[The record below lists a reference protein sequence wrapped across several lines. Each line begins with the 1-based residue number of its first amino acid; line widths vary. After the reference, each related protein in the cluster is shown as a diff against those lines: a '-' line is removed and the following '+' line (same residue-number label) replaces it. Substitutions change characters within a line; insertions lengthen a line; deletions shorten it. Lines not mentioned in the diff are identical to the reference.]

1 MSVEDGERPAPAED
15 TDENLTQADAT
26 VSGENAVPAEAKSV
40 AEEAAAPVT
49 LAAAGAAEAAATPQG
64 VTPEVEAAHE
74 ETPPAPPRPTVALEY
89 KHPLAIRWMHWINF
103 PLLGLMIYSGLLI
116 YWADSQHEGLN
127 SHQVYRVGWGN
138 WTLFRLFPDGFYTK
152 LHLEFQLASGMGYHF
167 FFMWFFALN
176 GLLYVLYTM
185 FSGEWRYLL
194 PTRNS
199 FREAIQ
205 VTLYDLGLNKVHPP
219 RRKFNGGQQFAYT
232 AVVLMGAGSLLSGL
246 AIYKPTQLHLLTS
259 LLGGYEM
266 ARWLHFWLTMGY
278 VAFFVVHIAQVVRAG
293 WNNFR
298 SMIIGYEVVSVPHVA
313 SVSLNK
319 APHGQDAASH

>member
-1 MSVEDGERPAPAED
+1 MSVEDGERPGPGED
-15 TDENLTQADAT
+15 TGENLTQADAT
-26 VSGENAVPAEAKSV
+26 ITVEKAAQPAIKILDEGK
-40 AEEAAAPVT
+40 AATPVT
-49 LAAAGAAEAAATPQG
+49 LAAGTSEAAAAAPAVGIAASEPQS
-64 VTPEVEAAHE
+64 P
-74 ETPPAPPRPTVALEY
+74 PPRPTLALEY

-127 SHQVYRVGWGN
+127 SHQVYRVGLGN
-138 WTLFRLFPDGFYTK
+138 WTLFRLFPDGFYSR
-152 LHLEFQLASGMGYHF
+152 LHLQFQLANGMGYHY

-176 GLLYVLYTM
+176 GLLYVLYTA

-194 PTRNS
+194 PTRDS

-205 VTLYDLGLNKVHPP
+205 VTLYDLGLSKAHPP
-219 RRKFNGGQQFAYT
+219 RRKFNGGQQLAYT
-232 AVVLMGAGSLLSGL
+232 GVVLMGVASLLSGL
-246 AIYKPTQLHLLTS
+246 AIYKPTQLHLLTT

-278 VAFFVVHIAQVVRAG
+278 VLFFLVHVAQVARAG

-298 SMIIGYEVVSVPHVA
+298 SMIIGYEVISVPPVT
-313 SVSLNK
+313 SVSFDK
-319 APHGQDAASH
+319 VPHGQDAAIR